1 MKTKNIRNFCIISHV
16 DHGKSTLADRFLEVT
31 NTISKKE
38 MRSQYLDEMEMERER
53 GITIKLQPVNMTYN
67 LNGKDYHLNLID
79 TPGHVDFSYE
89 VSRSLAAVE
98 GAILLVDVSQGIQAQ
113 TMANL
118 HLAKKQDLE
127 IIPVIN
133 KIDIKGV
140 DIEPVKK
147 ELSEITGKDKDDI
160 ICISA
165 KEGTRV
171 KKVLERVIK
180 DVPAPKV
187 SKEKDL
193 KALIFDSFFDEYK
206 GVIAYVRIFSGEIQ
220 KEDKIKFIRNKTS
233 SETGEVGKFS
243 PKLKPKDKLDQGD
256 IGYVVTGQK
265 DIEKVRVGDT
275 ITKKGQTPKP
285 LPGYKEPQPMVF
297 AGVYLKSG
305 SDTDKLRDGL
315 NRLKLNDSSL
325 VFEPERFPG
334 LGFGFRVGFLGLL
347 HMDVIRERLEK
358 EYNLDI
364 VMTSPSVAYKVY
376 KKDGDM
382 VEVNFPDKL
391 PPVQKIDHIEEP
403 WVNVEIMT
411 PEKYIGGVMD
421 TVSSI
426 SSKER
431 IKFDSMKYISGG
443 KQNYIKRVLLSYKLP
458 LSILLTGF
466 YDKIKSVSEGYASYS
481 YEFIDYRKADVV
493 KLDILVAGDKVPPLS
508 TIAYEDESYR
518 VGRKITKKLKEVL
531 PRQMFEVKIQAAIGS
546 NIIAAERIPAARKDV
561 TAGLYGGDV
570 SRKKKLL
577 KKQRK
582 GKKKMKQSGS
592 VSIPPKAYRVINQR

>member
-31 NTISKKE
+31 DTVSKKE

-118 HLAKKQDLE
+118 HLAKKQGLE

-133 KIDIKGV
+133 KIDIKGI

-147 ELSEITGKDKDDI
+147 ELSEITDKDKDDI

-206 GVIAYVRIFSGEIQ
+206 GVIAYVRIFNGKIQ

-285 LPGYKEPQPMVF
+285 LPG
-297 AGVYLKSG
+297 
-305 SDTDKLRDGL
+305 
-315 NRLKLNDSSL
+315 
-325 VFEPERFPG
+325 
-334 LGFGFRVGFLGLL
+334 
-347 HMDVIRERLEK
+347 
-358 EYNLDI
+358 
-364 VMTSPSVAYKVY
+364 
-376 KKDGDM
+376 
-382 VEVNFPDKL
+382 
-391 PPVQKIDHIEEP
+391 
-403 WVNVEIMT
+403 
-411 PEKYIGGVMD
+411 
-421 TVSSI
+421 
-426 SSKER
+426 
-431 IKFDSMKYISGG
+431 
-443 KQNYIKRVLLSYKLP
+443 
-458 LSILLTGF
+458 
-466 YDKIKSVSEGYASYS
+466 
-481 YEFIDYRKADVV
+481 
-493 KLDILVAGDKVPPLS
+493 
-508 TIAYEDESYR
+508 
-518 VGRKITKKLKEVL
+518 
-531 PRQMFEVKIQAAIGS
+531 
-546 NIIAAERIPAARKDV
+546 
-561 TAGLYGGDV
+561 
-570 SRKKKLL
+570 
-577 KKQRK
+577 
-582 GKKKMKQSGS
+582 
-592 VSIPPKAYRVINQR
+592 